1 MSILSKKKSKRGI
14 AMSERRDFLKAS
26 LALAAG
32 VAASSASSSFA
43 STGSFPA
50 GVVYTAANPGKWSAK
65 VGSHAP
71 TVSKKGKTITVATKH
86 PMSEIHYIVRHTLV
100 AENGTVIGA
109 MTFDPEDKEA
119 VSTYELPNDSGSK
132 VYATSFCNLHD
143 FWVTEFTL

>member
-1 MSILSKKKSKRGI
+1 
-14 AMSERRDFLKAS
+14 MSERRDFLKAS

-32 VAASSASSSFA
+32 VAASSASSTFA
-43 STGSFPA
+43 STVSFPA

-71 TVSKKGKTITVATKH
+71 VVTKKGKTLTVATKH

-100 AENGTVIGA
+100 TENGTVIGA

-119 VSTYELPNDSGSK
+119 VSTFELNNDAGSK